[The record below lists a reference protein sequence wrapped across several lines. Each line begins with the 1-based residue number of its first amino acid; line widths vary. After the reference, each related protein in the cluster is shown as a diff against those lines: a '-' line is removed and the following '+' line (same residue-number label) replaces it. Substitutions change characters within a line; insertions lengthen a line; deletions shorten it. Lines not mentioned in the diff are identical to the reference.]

1 MKTNEAQFYEVLE
14 NLFIGVKIE
23 DKQESLLD
31 PNAKAVKNGMLN
43 LMKAKSKYYQS
54 KKQELEKFI
63 GLKCQNNND
72 LKEELFDKLYSFFKR
87 YLSANGGIYFNDTPL
102 YDSLYTKS
110 DYEKC
115 SLKKDT
121 ALFYKTKDLYY
132 VKSETIYKDFCFEL
146 ENIIFNFDTSLLESK
161 KNNEKIELVFNLKD
175 TDTKTNTLNFS
186 VTLSSKG
193 NQTKMSEILKECS
206 NQGVKLD
213 EEVLKKAFVK
223 FKKQGSMDYFI
234 HKNALGFLKEQL
246 DLYLFEYLFKEM
258 TEFDDKR
265 LNGIN
270 TIKEVALQVISLV
283 SEFENELCKIW
294 NKPRFVLNSHLIVSL
309 DQLKAKNYDLNK
321 ITNHKNYPKQVQEW
335 QDLILKTTDNLLE
348 NEFLPLD
355 TIYFKDLEE
364 EIKNLF
370 SEDEINGT
378 LIKSENYQA
387 LNSLKNRYKET
398 IDCIYIDPPYNTQ
411 NNEFIYADN
420 FKRSS
425 WLSMME
431 NRLELAHSLLN
442 DKGVMFVSIDDNE
455 QAYLKTLMDEVFNG
469 GGGGD
474 NFVNCLAVKLKNI
487 AGASGGG
494 EDKRIKK
501 NIEYVLIY
509 SKNYEILNV
518 FNPVYDSRELYSHIS
533 FCDENNISWKYN
545 SILID
550 KGGKKLLG
558 VTYDGN
564 GDEIKIYER
573 SNYIIKSIKQ
583 VAQDESLTEKE
594 TYYKYIKSIFRTTM
608 PQSSIRVRVLEKL
621 KELKLN
627 PYLISIEYTPKSG
640 KNKGIVYEQFY
651 NGDKLNLFAWLF
663 DVVKIEPK
671 QILKQELIGTLWDFA
686 FSMTNLTKESGIPF
700 PNGQKPEALI
710 SRILEISTKEN
721 DLVLDFFAGS
731 GTTCAV
737 AHKLKRK
744 YIGIEMGEHF
754 DSVILPRLKKV
765 IGGFKSGVAKE
776 FNGGGAIKV
785 YALESYEEIL
795 RKIKYEDNDKPL
807 AYDEQY
813 SDLVECKNESYT
825 LNLDVLEKM
834 GVDIKETLEN
844 LWGLKVE
851 FFNER
856 VVKFKENDK
865 EIEILKALK
874 EVLIW

>member
-23 DKQESLLD
+23 DQQESLLD
-31 PNAKAVKNGMLN
+31 PNAKAMKNGMLN

-110 DYEKC
+110 NYEKC

-132 VKSETIYKDFCFEL
+132 VKSETNYKDFCFEL
-146 ENIIFNFDTSLLESK
+146 ENMVFNFDTSSLESK
-161 KNNEKIELVFNLKD
+161 KNNEKVDLVFNLKD

-193 NQTKMSEILKECS
+193 NQTKISEILKECS
-206 NQGVKLD
+206 HQGVKLD

-265 LNGIN
+265 LNEIN

-294 NKPRFVLNSHLIVSL
+294 NKPRFVLNSHFIVSL

-321 ITNHKNYPKQVQEW
+321 ITNHKNYPKQVKEW
-335 QDLILKTTDNLLE
+335 QDLNLKTTDNLLE

-370 SEDEINGT
+370 SENEINGT

-431 NRLELAHSLLN
+431 NRLELAHKLLN

-455 QAYLKTLMDEVFNG
+455 QAYCKVLMDEVFNG
-469 GGGGD
+469 GGD
-474 NFVNCLAVKLKNI
+474 NFVANVVWQRSYSPINLKKHFSNNHDYI
-487 AGASGGG
+487 LTYA
-494 EDKRIKK
+494 K
-501 NIEYVLIY
+501 NIEKLHDFTLKRTSEMDARYKNLDNDERGVWKSSDLSVGPAVERNIY
-509 SKNYEILNV
+509 PI
-518 FNPVYDSRELYSHIS
+518 FNPYTKQEIYPPHGRSWVYS
-533 FCDENNISWKYN
+533 
-545 SILID
+545 
-550 KGGKKLLG
+550 
-558 VTYDGN
+558 
-564 GDEIKIYER
+564 
-573 SNYIIKSIKQ
+573 Q
-583 VAQDESLTEKE
+583 
-594 TYYKYIKSIFRTTM
+594 
-608 PQSSIRVRVLEKL
+608 EKL
-621 KELKLN
+621 
-627 PYLISIEYTPKSG
+627 
-640 KNKGIVYEQFY
+640 
-651 NGDKLNLFAWLF
+651 
-663 DVVKIEPK
+663 
-671 QILKQELIGTLWDFA
+671 QELIADNRIFFPTRGSGVPRYKRFLNEVKQGVTPMSLWTYQEVGHTQDA
-686 FSMTNLTKESGIPF
+686 MREIKELF
-700 PNGQKPEALI
+700 EGQALFDTPKPEALLK
-710 SRILEISTKEN
+710 RIIEISTQEN

-776 FNGGGAIKV
+776 FNGGGVVKV

-813 SDLVECKNESYT
+813 SDLVECTNESYT
-825 LNLDVLEKM
+825 LNLNALEKM
-834 GVDIKETLEN
+834 GVDIKE
-844 LWGLKVE
+844 
-851 FFNER
+851 
-856 VVKFKENDK
+856 
-865 EIEILKALK
+865 
-874 EVLIW
+874 IWKIYGG

>member
-23 DKQESLLD
+23 DQQESLLD

-54 KKQELEKFI
+54 KKQELEKLI
-63 GLKCQNNND
+63 DLKCQNNND

-132 VKSETIYKDFCFEL
+132 VKSETNYKDFCFEL
-146 ENIIFNFDTSLLESK
+146 ENMVFNFDTSSLESK
-161 KNNEKIELVFNLKD
+161 KNNEKVDLVFNLKD

-186 VTLSSKG
+186 VISSSKG
-193 NQTKMSEILKECS
+193 NQTKISEILKECS

-258 TEFDDKR
+258 TAFDAKR
-265 LNGIN
+265 LNEIN

-294 NKPRFVLNSHLIVSL
+294 SKPRFVLNSHFIVSL

-321 ITNHKNYPKQVQEW
+321 ITNHKNYPKQVKEW
-335 QDLILKTTDNLLE
+335 QDLNLKTTDNLLE

-398 IDCIYIDPPYNTQ
+398 IDCIYIDPPFNTGSDFAYIDKFQ
-411 NNEFIYADN
+411 D
-420 FKRSS
+420 ST
-425 WLSMME
+425 WLSLMH
-431 NRLELAHSLLN
+431 NRLELAYDFLSPQGSFYLHLDNNANYLGRMLLN
-442 DKGVMFVSIDDNE
+442 DIFGKENFRNE
-455 QAYLKTLMDEVFNG
+455 IIWYYSNKMANSGNSF
-469 GGGGD
+469 
-474 NFVNCLAVKLKNI
+474 AKNTETI
-487 AGASGGG
+487 L
-494 EDKRIKK
+494 
-501 NIEYVLIY
+501 NY
-509 SKNYEILNV
+509 SKSEKYIFYRQKEPRSE
-518 FNPVYDSRELYSHIS
+518 PVLLSKREGRDGKNMRAR
-533 FCDENNISWKYN
+533 DEN
-545 SILID
+545 
-550 KGGKKLLG
+550 GK
-558 VTYDGN
+558 V
-564 GDEIKIYER
+564 IYELSHER
-573 SNYIIKSIKQ
+573 Y
-583 VAQDESLTEKE
+583 VD
-594 TYYKYIKSIFRTTM
+594 
-608 PQSSIRVRVLEKL
+608 
-621 KELKLN
+621 
-627 PYLISIEYTPKSG
+627 
-640 KNKGIVYEQFY
+640 
-651 NGDKLNLFAWLF
+651 
-663 DVVKIEPK
+663 
-671 QILKQELIGTLWDFA
+671 TLWDIPIIG
-686 FSMTNLTKESGIPF
+686 STSTERVKNNENLT
-700 PNGQKPEALI
+700 QKPEKLLE
-710 SRILEISTKEN
+710 RIIQASSDEN
-721 DLVLDFFAGS
+721 SIVLDFFAGS
-731 GTTCAV
+731 GTTCTV
-737 AHKLKRK
+737 AHKLNRK
-744 YIGIEMGEHF
+744 YIGVEMGEHF

-776 FNGGGAIKV
+776 FNGGGVIKV

-807 AYDEQY
+807 AYDEQC

-825 LNLDVLEKM
+825 LNLNALEKM

-851 FFNER
+851 FFNEK
-856 VVKFKENDK
+856 VVKFKGNDK

-874 EVLIW
+874 EALIW

>member
-31 PNAKAVKNGMLN
+31 SSPRAIKNGMIN

-110 DYEKC
+110 GYEKC

-146 ENIIFNFDTSLLESK
+146 ENMVFNFDTSSLESK
-161 KNNEKIELVFNLKD
+161 KNNEKVDLVFNLKD

-193 NQTKMSEILKECS
+193 NQTKISEILKECS

-294 NKPRFVLNSHLIVSL
+294 NKPRFVLNSHFIVSL

-321 ITNHKNYPKQVQEW
+321 ITNHKNYPKQVKEW
-335 QDLILKTTDNLLE
+335 QDLNLKTTDNLLE

-355 TIYFKDLEE
+355 TIYFKSLEE

-370 SEDEINGT
+370 SENEINGT

-398 IDCIYIDPPYNTQ
+398 IDCIYIDPPFNTGSDFAYIDKFQ
-411 NNEFIYADN
+411 D
-420 FKRSS
+420 ST
-425 WLSMME
+425 WLSLMH
-431 NRLELAHSLLN
+431 NRLELAYVFLSPQGSFYLHLDNNANYLGRMLLN
-442 DKGVMFVSIDDNE
+442 DIFGKENFRNE
-455 QAYLKTLMDEVFNG
+455 IIWYYSNKMANSGNSF
-469 GGGGD
+469 
-474 NFVNCLAVKLKNI
+474 AKNTETI
-487 AGASGGG
+487 L
-494 EDKRIKK
+494 
-501 NIEYVLIY
+501 NY
-509 SKNYEILNV
+509 SKGEKYIFYRQKEPRSE
-518 FNPVYDSRELYSHIS
+518 PVLLSKREGRDGKNMRAR
-533 FCDENNISWKYN
+533 DEN
-545 SILID
+545 
-550 KGGKKLLG
+550 GK
-558 VTYDGN
+558 V
-564 GDEIKIYER
+564 IYELSHER
-573 SNYIIKSIKQ
+573 Y
-583 VAQDESLTEKE
+583 VD
-594 TYYKYIKSIFRTTM
+594 
-608 PQSSIRVRVLEKL
+608 
-621 KELKLN
+621 
-627 PYLISIEYTPKSG
+627 
-640 KNKGIVYEQFY
+640 
-651 NGDKLNLFAWLF
+651 
-663 DVVKIEPK
+663 
-671 QILKQELIGTLWDFA
+671 TLWDIPIIG
-686 FSMTNLTKESGIPF
+686 STSTERVKNNENLT
-700 PNGQKPEALI
+700 QKPEKLLE
-710 SRILEISTKEN
+710 RIIQASSDEN
-721 DLVLDFFAGS
+721 SIILDFFAGS

-776 FNGGGAIKV
+776 FNGGGVVKV

-825 LNLDVLEKM
+825 LNVEALEKM

-856 VVKFKENDK
+856 VVKFKGNDK

-874 EVLIW
+874 EALIW

>member
-1 MKTNEAQFYEVLE
+1 MNTNEAQFYEVLE

-23 DKQESLLD
+23 DQPENLLN
-31 PNAKAVKNGMLN
+31 PNAKAVKNGMIN
-43 LMKAKSKYYQS
+43 LMKAKSQYYHH
-54 KKQELEKFI
+54 KKQKLKKLI
-63 GLKCQNNND
+63 DSKCQDNND

-87 YLSANGGIYFNDTPL
+87 YFSANGGIYFNDTPL

-132 VKSETIYKDFCFEL
+132 VKSETNYKDFCFEL
-146 ENIIFNFDTSLLESK
+146 ENMVFNFDTSSLESK
-161 KNNEKIELVFNLKD
+161 KNNEKVDLVFNLKD

-193 NQTKMSEILKECS
+193 NQTKISEILKECL
-206 NQGVKLD
+206 NQGVELD
-213 EEVLKKAFVK
+213 EEILKKAFGK

-265 LNGIN
+265 LNSIN
-270 TIKEVALQVISLV
+270 TIKEVALEVISLV

-294 NKPRFVLNSHLIVSL
+294 NKPRLVLNSHFIVSL
-309 DQLKAKNYDLNK
+309 DKLKAKNYDLSK
-321 ITNHKNYPKQVQEW
+321 ITSHPNYPKQVQEW
-335 QDLILKTTDNLLE
+335 QDLNLKTTDNLLE

-355 TIYFKDLEE
+355 TIYFKDLEK

-387 LNSLKNRYKET
+387 LNSLKNRYKEA
-398 IDCIYIDPPYNTQ
+398 IDCIYIDPPFNTGSDFAYIDKFQ
-411 NNEFIYADN
+411 D
-420 FKRSS
+420 ST
-425 WLSMME
+425 WLSLMH
-431 NRLELAHSLLN
+431 NRLELAYDFLSPQGSFYLHLDNNANYLGRMLLN
-442 DKGVMFVSIDDNE
+442 DIFGKENFRNE
-455 QAYLKTLMDEVFNG
+455 IIWYYSNKMANSGNSF
-469 GGGGD
+469 
-474 NFVNCLAVKLKNI
+474 AKNTETI
-487 AGASGGG
+487 L
-494 EDKRIKK
+494 
-501 NIEYVLIY
+501 NY
-509 SKNYEILNV
+509 SKSEKYIFYRQKEPRSE
-518 FNPVYDSRELYSHIS
+518 PVLLSKREGRDGKNMRAR
-533 FCDENNISWKYN
+533 DEN
-545 SILID
+545 
-550 KGGKKLLG
+550 GK
-558 VTYDGN
+558 V
-564 GDEIKIYER
+564 IYELSHER
-573 SNYIIKSIKQ
+573 Y
-583 VAQDESLTEKE
+583 VD
-594 TYYKYIKSIFRTTM
+594 
-608 PQSSIRVRVLEKL
+608 
-621 KELKLN
+621 
-627 PYLISIEYTPKSG
+627 
-640 KNKGIVYEQFY
+640 
-651 NGDKLNLFAWLF
+651 
-663 DVVKIEPK
+663 
-671 QILKQELIGTLWDFA
+671 TLWDIPIIG
-686 FSMTNLTKESGIPF
+686 STSTERVKNNENLT
-700 PNGQKPEALI
+700 QKPEKLLE
-710 SRILEISTKEN
+710 RIIQASSDEN
-721 DLVLDFFAGS
+721 SIILDFFAGS

-765 IGGFKSGVAKE
+765 IGGFKSGAAKE
-776 FNGGGAIKV
+776 FNGGGVVKV

-825 LNLDVLEKM
+825 LNLNALEKM

-851 FFNER
+851 FFNEK
-856 VVKFKENDK
+856 VVKFKGNDK
-865 EIEILKALK
+865 EVEILKALK
-874 EVLIW
+874 EALIW

>member
-31 PNAKAVKNGMLN
+31 PNAKAMKNGMLN

-146 ENIIFNFDTSLLESK
+146 ENMVFNFDTSSLESK
-161 KNNEKIELVFNLKD
+161 KNNEKVDLVFNLKD

-193 NQTKMSEILKECS
+193 NQTKISEILKECS

-270 TIKEVALQVISLV
+270 TIKEVALQVILLV

-294 NKPRFVLNSHLIVSL
+294 NKPRFVLNSHFIVSL

-321 ITNHKNYPKQVQEW
+321 ITNHKNYPKQVKEW
-335 QDLILKTTDNLLE
+335 QDLNLKTTDNLLE

-398 IDCIYIDPPYNTQ
+398 IDCIYIDPPFNTGSDFAYIDKFQ
-411 NNEFIYADN
+411 D
-420 FKRSS
+420 ST
-425 WLSMME
+425 WLSLMH
-431 NRLELAHSLLN
+431 NRLELAYDFLSSQGSFYLHLDNNANYLGRMLVNDIFGKENFRNEIIWYYSNKMANSGNSFAKNTETILN
-442 DKGVMFVSIDDNE
+442 
-455 QAYLKTLMDEVFNG
+455 
-469 GGGGD
+469 
-474 NFVNCLAVKLKNI
+474 
-487 AGASGGG
+487 
-494 EDKRIKK
+494 
-501 NIEYVLIY
+501 Y
-509 SKNYEILNV
+509 SKGEKYIFYRQKEPRSE
-518 FNPVYDSRELYSHIS
+518 PVLLSKREGRDGKNMRAR
-533 FCDENNISWKYN
+533 DEN
-545 SILID
+545 
-550 KGGKKLLG
+550 GK
-558 VTYDGN
+558 V
-564 GDEIKIYER
+564 IYELSHER
-573 SNYIIKSIKQ
+573 Y
-583 VAQDESLTEKE
+583 VD
-594 TYYKYIKSIFRTTM
+594 
-608 PQSSIRVRVLEKL
+608 
-621 KELKLN
+621 
-627 PYLISIEYTPKSG
+627 
-640 KNKGIVYEQFY
+640 
-651 NGDKLNLFAWLF
+651 
-663 DVVKIEPK
+663 
-671 QILKQELIGTLWDFA
+671 TLWDIPIIG
-686 FSMTNLTKESGIPF
+686 STSTERVKNNENLT
-700 PNGQKPEALI
+700 QKPEKLLE
-710 SRILEISTKEN
+710 RIIQASSDEN
-721 DLVLDFFAGS
+721 SIILDFFAGS

-765 IGGFKSGVAKE
+765 IGGFKSGAAKE
-776 FNGGGAIKV
+776 FNGGGVLKV

-825 LNLDVLEKM
+825 LNLNALEKM

-851 FFNER
+851 FFNEK
-856 VVKFKENDK
+856 VVKFKGNDK
-865 EIEILKALK
+865 EVGILKALK
-874 EVLIW
+874 EALIW

>member
-87 YLSANGGIYFNDTPL
+87 YLSTNGGIYFNDTPL

-132 VKSETIYKDFCFEL
+132 VKSETNYKDFCFEL
-146 ENIIFNFDTSLLESK
+146 ENMVFNFDTSSLESK
-161 KNNEKIELVFNLKD
+161 KNNEKVDLVFNLKD

-246 DLYLFEYLFKEM
+246 DLYLFEYLFKEV
-258 TEFDDKR
+258 TEFDAKR
-265 LNGIN
+265 LNEIN
-270 TIKEVALQVISLV
+270 TIKEVALQVIVLV

-294 NKPRFVLNSHLIVSL
+294 NKPRFVLNSHFIVSL

-335 QDLILKTTDNLLE
+335 QDLNLKTTDNLLE

-370 SEDEINGT
+370 SENEINGT

-431 NRLELAHSLLN
+431 NRLELAHKLLN

-455 QAYLKTLMDEVFNG
+455 QAYLKTLMDEVFN
-469 GGGGD
+469 GGGD

-550 KGGKKLLG
+550 KGDKKLLG

-700 PNGQKPEALI
+700 PNGQKPEALLK
-710 SRILEISTKEN
+710 RIIEISTQEN

-731 GTTCAV
+731 GTTCVV

-765 IGGFKSGVAKE
+765 IGGFKSGAAKE
-776 FNGGGAIKV
+776 FNGGGVVKV

-825 LNLDVLEKM
+825 LSLNALEKM

-851 FFNER
+851 FFNEK

-874 EVLIW
+874 EALIW

>member
-23 DKQESLLD
+23 DGQESLLD
-31 PNAKAVKNGMLN
+31 PSPRAMKSGMVN

-63 GLKCQNNND
+63 DLKCQNNND

-102 YDSLYTKS
+102 YDSLYAKS

-146 ENIIFNFDTSLLESK
+146 EGILFNFDTSLLESK
-161 KNNEKIELVFNLKD
+161 KYNEKVDLVFTLKD

-186 VTLSSKG
+186 VTLSSNG
-193 NQTKMSEILKECS
+193 RVTNIHEILRECS

-213 EEVLKKAFVK
+213 EEILKKAFGK

-321 ITNHKNYPKQVQEW
+321 ITNHKNYPKQVKEW
-335 QDLILKTTDNLLE
+335 QDLNLKTTDNLLE

-364 EIKNLF
+364 QIKNLF
-370 SEDEINGT
+370 SENEINGT

-398 IDCIYIDPPYNTQ
+398 IDCIYIDPPFNTGSDFAYIDKFQ
-411 NNEFIYADN
+411 D
-420 FKRSS
+420 ST
-425 WLSMME
+425 WLSLMH
-431 NRLELAHSLLN
+431 NRLELAYDFLSSQGSFYLHLDNNANYLGRMLLN
-442 DKGVMFVSIDDNE
+442 DIFGKENFRNE
-455 QAYLKTLMDEVFNG
+455 IIWYYSNKMANSGNSF
-469 GGGGD
+469 
-474 NFVNCLAVKLKNI
+474 AKNTETI
-487 AGASGGG
+487 L
-494 EDKRIKK
+494 
-501 NIEYVLIY
+501 NY
-509 SKNYEILNV
+509 SKSEEYIFYRQKEPRSE
-518 FNPVYDSRELYSHIS
+518 PVLLSKREGRDGKNMRAR
-533 FCDENNISWKYN
+533 DEN
-545 SILID
+545 
-550 KGGKKLLG
+550 GK
-558 VTYDGN
+558 V
-564 GDEIKIYER
+564 IYELSHER
-573 SNYIIKSIKQ
+573 Y
-583 VAQDESLTEKE
+583 VD
-594 TYYKYIKSIFRTTM
+594 
-608 PQSSIRVRVLEKL
+608 
-621 KELKLN
+621 
-627 PYLISIEYTPKSG
+627 
-640 KNKGIVYEQFY
+640 
-651 NGDKLNLFAWLF
+651 
-663 DVVKIEPK
+663 
-671 QILKQELIGTLWDFA
+671 TLWDIPIIG
-686 FSMTNLTKESGIPF
+686 STSTERVKNNENLT
-700 PNGQKPEALI
+700 QKPEKLLE
-710 SRILEISTKEN
+710 RIIQASSDEN
-721 DLVLDFFAGS
+721 SIVLDFFAGS

-737 AHKLKRK
+737 VHKLKRK

-765 IGGFKSGVAKE
+765 IGGFKSGAAKE
-776 FNGGGAIKV
+776 FNGGGVVKV

-825 LNLDVLEKM
+825 LNVEALEKM

-844 LWGLKVE
+844 LWGLEVE
-851 FFNER
+851 FFNEK

-865 EIEILKALK
+865 EVEILKALK
-874 EVLIW
+874 EALIW

>member
-23 DKQESLLD
+23 DEQESLLD
-31 PNAKAVKNGMLN
+31 PSPRAVKSGMIN
-43 LMKAKSKYYQS
+43 LLKAKSKYYQS
-54 KKQELEKFI
+54 KKQELEKLI

-132 VKSETIYKDFCFEL
+132 VKSETNYKDFCFEL
-146 ENIIFNFDTSLLESK
+146 ENIIFNFDTSSLESK
-161 KNNEKIELVFNLKD
+161 KNNEKVDLVFNLKD

-213 EEVLKKAFVK
+213 EEVLKKAFGK

-294 NKPRFVLNSHLIVSL
+294 NKPRFVLNSHFIVSL

-321 ITNHKNYPKQVQEW
+321 ITNHKNYPKQVKEW
-335 QDLILKTTDNLLE
+335 QDLNLKTTDNLLE

-355 TIYFKDLEE
+355 TLYFKDLEE

-370 SEDEINGT
+370 SENEINGT

-455 QAYLKTLMDEVFNG
+455 QAYLKTLMDEVFN
-469 GGGGD
+469 GGGD

-851 FFNER
+851 FFNEK

>member
-1 MKTNEAQFYEVLE
+1 MKTNEVQFYEVLE

-31 PNAKAVKNGMLN
+31 PNAKAMKNGMLN

-54 KKQELEKFI
+54 KKQELEKLI
-63 GLKCQNNND
+63 DLKCQNNND

-132 VKSETIYKDFCFEL
+132 VKSETNYKDFCFEL
-146 ENIIFNFDTSLLESK
+146 ENIIFNFDTSSLESK
-161 KNNEKIELVFNLKD
+161 KNNEKVDLVFNLKD

-186 VTLSSKG
+186 VTLNSKG
-193 NQTKMSEILKECS
+193 NQTKISEILKECL
-206 NQGVKLD
+206 NQGVELD
-213 EEVLKKAFVK
+213 EEILKKAFGK

-294 NKPRFVLNSHLIVSL
+294 NKPRFVLNSHFIVSL

-335 QDLILKTTDNLLE
+335 QDLNLKTTDNLLE

-355 TIYFKDLEE
+355 TLYFKDLEE

-425 WLSMME
+425 WLSMMD
-431 NRLELAHSLLN
+431 NRLELARKLLS

-469 GGGGD
+469 GGD
-474 NFVNCLAVKLKNI
+474 NFVNTIIWEKKYSPQNHTKWFSDNHDFILLYAKDKEIWRPILLPRTSEMDARYKNLDNDER
-487 AGASGGG
+487 GVWKFSDLSVGSVV
-494 EDKRIKK
+494 ER
-501 NIEYVLIY
+501 NIYPI
-509 SKNYEILNV
+509 
-518 FNPVYDSRELYSHIS
+518 FNPYTKQEIYPPHGRSWVYS
-533 FCDENNISWKYN
+533 
-545 SILID
+545 
-550 KGGKKLLG
+550 
-558 VTYDGN
+558 
-564 GDEIKIYER
+564 
-573 SNYIIKSIKQ
+573 Q
-583 VAQDESLTEKE
+583 
-594 TYYKYIKSIFRTTM
+594 
-608 PQSSIRVRVLEKL
+608 EKL
-621 KELKLN
+621 
-627 PYLISIEYTPKSG
+627 
-640 KNKGIVYEQFY
+640 
-651 NGDKLNLFAWLF
+651 
-663 DVVKIEPK
+663 
-671 QILKQELIGTLWDFA
+671 QELIADNRIFFPTSGSGVPCYKRFLSEVKQGVTPMSLWTYQEVGHTQDA
-686 FSMTNLTKESGIPF
+686 KREIKELF
-700 PNGQKPEALI
+700 EGQALFDTPKPEALLK
-710 SRILEISTKEN
+710 RIIEISTQEN

-765 IGGFKSGVAKE
+765 IGGFKSGAAKE
-776 FNGGGAIKV
+776 FNGGGVVKV

-825 LNLDVLEKM
+825 LNLNALEKM

-856 VVKFKENDK
+856 VVKFKGNDK
-865 EIEILKALK
+865 EVEILKALK
-874 EVLIW
+874 EALIW

>member
-31 PNAKAVKNGMLN
+31 PTPKAVKNGMIN
-43 LMKAKSKYYQS
+43 LMRAKSKYYQN

-110 DYEKC
+110 GYEKC

-146 ENIIFNFDTSLLESK
+146 ENILFNFDASSLESK
-161 KNNEKIELVFNLKD
+161 KNNEKIDLVFTLKD

-193 NQTKMSEILKECS
+193 TQTKMSEILKDCF

-213 EEVLKKAFVK
+213 EEILKKAFAK
-223 FKKQGSMDYFI
+223 FKKQGNMDYFI
-234 HKNALGFLKEQL
+234 HKNALGFLTEQL

-265 LNGIN
+265 LNEIN
-270 TIKEVALQVISLV
+270 TIKEVALQVILLV

-294 NKPRFVLNSHLIVSL
+294 NKPRFVLNSHFIVSL

-321 ITNHKNYPKQVQEW
+321 ITNHKNYPKQVKEW
-335 QDLILKTTDNLLE
+335 QDLNLKTTDNLLE

-355 TIYFKDLEE
+355 TIYFKDLET

-370 SEDEINGT
+370 NEDEISGT

-398 IDCIYIDPPYNTQ
+398 IDCIYIDPPFNTGSDFAYIDKFQ
-411 NNEFIYADN
+411 D
-420 FKRSS
+420 ST
-425 WLSMME
+425 WLSLMH
-431 NRLELAHSLLN
+431 NRLELAYDFLSPQGSFYLHLDNNANYLGRMLLN
-442 DKGVMFVSIDDNE
+442 DIFDKENFRNE
-455 QAYLKTLMDEVFNG
+455 IIWYYSNKMANSGNSF
-469 GGGGD
+469 
-474 NFVNCLAVKLKNI
+474 AKNTETI
-487 AGASGGG
+487 L
-494 EDKRIKK
+494 
-501 NIEYVLIY
+501 NY
-509 SKNYEILNV
+509 SKNEEYIFYRQKEPRSE
-518 FNPVYDSRELYSHIS
+518 PVLLSKREGRDGKNMRAR
-533 FCDENNISWKYN
+533 DEN
-545 SILID
+545 
-550 KGGKKLLG
+550 GK
-558 VTYDGN
+558 V
-564 GDEIKIYER
+564 IYELSHER
-573 SNYIIKSIKQ
+573 Y
-583 VAQDESLTEKE
+583 VD
-594 TYYKYIKSIFRTTM
+594 
-608 PQSSIRVRVLEKL
+608 
-621 KELKLN
+621 
-627 PYLISIEYTPKSG
+627 
-640 KNKGIVYEQFY
+640 
-651 NGDKLNLFAWLF
+651 
-663 DVVKIEPK
+663 
-671 QILKQELIGTLWDFA
+671 TLWNIPIIG
-686 FSMTNLTKESGIPF
+686 STSTERVKNNENLT
-700 PNGQKPEALI
+700 QKPEKLLE
-710 SRILEISTKEN
+710 RIIQVSSDEN
-721 DLVLDFFAGS
+721 SIILDFFAGS

-765 IGGFKSGVAKE
+765 MGGFKSGVAKE
-776 FNGGGAIKV
+776 FNGGGVVKV

-813 SDLVECKNESYT
+813 SDLVECTNESYT
-825 LNLDVLEKM
+825 LNLNALEKM
-834 GVDIKETLEN
+834 GVDVKETLEN
-844 LWGLKVE
+844 LWGVGVE
-851 FFNER
+851 FFNEK
-856 VVKFKENDK
+856 VVKFKGNDK
-865 EIEILKALK
+865 EVEILKALK
-874 EVLIW
+874 EALIW

>member
-1 MKTNEAQFYEVLE
+1 MKTNEALFYEVLE

-23 DKQESLLD
+23 DEPESLLD
-31 PNAKAVKNGMLN
+31 PSPRAMKSGMVN
-43 LMKAKSKYYQS
+43 LMKAKSQYYQS
-54 KKQELEKFI
+54 KKQELEKLI
-63 GLKCQNNND
+63 DCKCQNNND

-110 DYEKC
+110 GYEKC

-132 VKSETIYKDFCFEL
+132 VKSETIYKDFCFES
-146 ENIIFNFDTSLLESK
+146 ENIIFNFDTSSLESK

-186 VTLSSKG
+186 VTLSSNG
-193 NQTKMSEILKECS
+193 RVTNIHEILKECS
-206 NQGVKLD
+206 NQGIKLD
-213 EEVLKKAFVK
+213 EEILKKAFAK

-258 TEFDDKR
+258 TEFDAKR
-265 LNGIN
+265 LNEIN
-270 TIKEVALQVISLV
+270 TIKEVALKVILLV

-294 NKPRFVLNSHLIVSL
+294 NKPRFVLNSHFIVSL

-321 ITNHKNYPKQVQEW
+321 ITNHKNYPKQVKEW
-335 QDLILKTTDNLLE
+335 QDLNLKTTDNLLE

-355 TIYFKDLEE
+355 TLYFKDLEE

-370 SEDEINGT
+370 NEYEINGT

-425 WLSMME
+425 WLSMMD
-431 NRLELAHSLLN
+431 NRLELARKLLN

-455 QAYLKTLMDEVFNG
+455 QAYCKALMDEVFNG
-469 GGGGD
+469 GGGD
-474 NFVNCLAVKLKNI
+474 NFVANLIWRKKYGGGKGSRFFVDLHEYILVYAKNIDNLQEFYIERNDKQKEIFTEIDRYEAERGKFYIRPLKSGLAERKTLIYPITCPNGSIITTQWICAKETFEKMKSEERIVFKKLKN
-487 AGASGGG
+487 GSYNVY
-494 EDKRIKK
+494 KK
-501 NIEYVLIY
+501 FYEKDNNSQVLTESIIY
-509 SKNYEILNV
+509 DLAYNQQGKE
-518 FNPVYDSRELYSHIS
+518 EL
-533 FCDENNISWKYN
+533 
-545 SILID
+545 
-550 KGGKKLLG
+550 KKLFNINEG
-558 VTYDGN
+558 
-564 GDEIKIYER
+564 R
-573 SNYIIKSIKQ
+573 
-583 VAQDESLTEKE
+583 E
-594 TYYKYIKSIFRTTM
+594 TIFN
-608 PQSSIRVRVLEKL
+608 
-621 KELKLN
+621 N
-627 PYLISIEYTPKSG
+627 P
-640 KNKGIVYEQFY
+640 
-651 NGDKLNLFAWLF
+651 
-663 DVVKIEPK
+663 
-671 QILKQELIGTLWDFA
+671 
-686 FSMTNLTKESGIPF
+686 
-700 PNGQKPEALI
+700 KPEALLK
-710 SRILEISTKEN
+710 RILEISTQEN

-754 DSVILPRLKKV
+754 ERVILPRLKKV
-765 IGGFKSGVAKE
+765 IGGFKSGAAKE
-776 FNGGGAIKV
+776 FNGGGVIKV

-813 SDLVECKNESYT
+813 SDLVECKNGSYT
-825 LNLDVLEKM
+825 LNVEALEKR
-834 GVDIKETLEN
+834 GVDVKETLEN
-844 LWGLKVE
+844 LWGVGVE
-851 FFNER
+851 FFNEK
-856 VVKFKENDK
+856 VVKFKGNDK
-865 EIEILKALK
+865 EVEILKALK
-874 EVLIW
+874 EALIW

>member
-23 DKQESLLD
+23 DEQESLLD

-132 VKSETIYKDFCFEL
+132 VKSETLYKDFCFEL
-146 ENIIFNFDTSLLESK
+146 ENMVFNFDTSSLESK
-161 KNNEKIELVFNLKD
+161 KNNEKVDLVFNLKD

-213 EEVLKKAFVK
+213 EEILKKAFVK

-258 TEFDDKR
+258 TAFDAKR
-265 LNGIN
+265 LNEIN
-270 TIKEVALQVISLV
+270 TIKEVALQVIVLV

-294 NKPRFVLNSHLIVSL
+294 NKPRFVLNSHFIVSL

-321 ITNHKNYPKQVQEW
+321 ITNHKNYPKQVKEW
-335 QDLILKTTDNLLE
+335 QDLNLKATDNLLE

-398 IDCIYIDPPYNTQ
+398 IDCIYIDPPFNTGSDFAYIDKFQ
-411 NNEFIYADN
+411 D
-420 FKRSS
+420 ST
-425 WLSMME
+425 WLSLMH
-431 NRLELAHSLLN
+431 NRLELAYDFLSPQGSFYLHLDNNANYLGRMLLN
-442 DKGVMFVSIDDNE
+442 DIFDKENFRNE
-455 QAYLKTLMDEVFNG
+455 IIWYYSNKMANSGNSF
-469 GGGGD
+469 
-474 NFVNCLAVKLKNI
+474 AKNTETI
-487 AGASGGG
+487 L
-494 EDKRIKK
+494 
-501 NIEYVLIY
+501 NY
-509 SKNYEILNV
+509 SKNEEYIFYRQKEPRSE
-518 FNPVYDSRELYSHIS
+518 PVLLSKREGRDGKNMRAR
-533 FCDENNISWKYN
+533 DEN
-545 SILID
+545 
-550 KGGKKLLG
+550 GK
-558 VTYDGN
+558 V
-564 GDEIKIYER
+564 IYELSHER
-573 SNYIIKSIKQ
+573 Y
-583 VAQDESLTEKE
+583 VD
-594 TYYKYIKSIFRTTM
+594 
-608 PQSSIRVRVLEKL
+608 
-621 KELKLN
+621 
-627 PYLISIEYTPKSG
+627 
-640 KNKGIVYEQFY
+640 
-651 NGDKLNLFAWLF
+651 
-663 DVVKIEPK
+663 
-671 QILKQELIGTLWDFA
+671 TLWNIPIIG
-686 FSMTNLTKESGIPF
+686 STSTERVKNNENLT
-700 PNGQKPEALI
+700 QKPEKLLE
-710 SRILEISTKEN
+710 RIIQVSSDEN
-721 DLVLDFFAGS
+721 SIILDFFAGS

-744 YIGIEMGEHF
+744 YIGIEMGDHF
-754 DSVILPRLKKV
+754 ESVILPRLKKV
-765 IGGFKSGVAKE
+765 IGGFKSGAAKE
-776 FNGGGAIKV
+776 FNGGGVVKV

-813 SDLVECKNESYT
+813 SDLVECKEHSYT
-825 LNLDVLEKM
+825 LNVEALEKM

-844 LWGLKVE
+844 LHGVGVE
-851 FFNER
+851 FFNEK
-856 VVKFKENDK
+856 VVKFKGNDK
-865 EIEILKALK
+865 EVEILKALK
-874 EVLIW
+874 EALIW

>member
-23 DKQESLLD
+23 DQQESLLD
-31 PNAKAVKNGMLN
+31 PNAKAMKNGTIN

-146 ENIIFNFDTSLLESK
+146 ENMVFNFDTSSLENK
-161 KNNEKIELVFNLKD
+161 KNNEKVDLVFNLKD

-213 EEVLKKAFVK
+213 EEVLKKAFGK

-294 NKPRFVLNSHLIVSL
+294 NKPHFVLNSHFIVSL

-321 ITNHKNYPKQVQEW
+321 ITNHKNYPKQVKEW
-335 QDLILKTTDNLLE
+335 QDLNLKATDNLLE

-431 NRLELAHSLLN
+431 NRLELAHKLLN

-455 QAYLKTLMDEVFNG
+455 QAYLKALMDEVFNG

-474 NFVNCLAVKLKNI
+474 NFDAVIWRKIEEN
-487 AGASGGG
+487 ASSGGTMKITHTIRK
-494 EDKRIKK
+494 DH
-501 NIEYVLIY
+501 EYILIY
-509 SKNYEILNV
+509 YKNKADFRTNKFLELPNFDNDYKNLDNDPRGEFKAGSISMKGTINSKNY
-518 FNPVYDSRELYSHIS
+518 YSVTTPGGRVVTRV
-533 FCDENNISWKYN
+533 WR
-545 SILID
+545 ID
-550 KGGKKLLG
+550 KDEFSKLHEDNRIYYGK
-558 VTYDGN
+558 DGN
-564 GDEIKIYER
+564 GIPQIKIFLQEMR
-573 SNYIIKSIKQ
+573 E
-583 VAQDESLTEKE
+583 VTP
-594 TYYKYIKSIFRTTM
+594 KSIFENLGSLYDAKEYELGTM
-608 PQSSIRVRVLEKL
+608 FD
-621 KELKLN
+621 KETIN
-627 PYLISIEYTPKSG
+627 GMTP
-640 KNKGIVYEQFY
+640 
-651 NGDKLNLFAWLF
+651 
-663 DVVKIEPK
+663 
-671 QILKQELIGTLWDFA
+671 
-686 FSMTNLTKESGIPF
+686 
-700 PNGQKPEALI
+700 KPEALLK
-710 SRILEISTKEN
+710 RIIEISTQEN
-721 DLVLDFFAGS
+721 DLVCDFFAGS

-754 DSVILPRLKKV
+754 ERVILPRLKKV

-776 FNGGGAIKV
+776 FKGGGVMKV

-813 SDLVECKNESYT
+813 SDLVECTNESYT
-825 LNLDVLEKM
+825 LNLNALEKM

-851 FFNER
+851 FFNEK
-856 VVKFKENDK
+856 VVKFKGNDK

-874 EVLIW
+874 EALIW

>member
-31 PNAKAVKNGMLN
+31 PNAKAMKNGTIN
-43 LMKAKSKYYQS
+43 LMKAKSKYYQN

-87 YLSANGGIYFNDTPL
+87 YLSVNGGIYFNDTPL

-110 DYEKC
+110 GYEKC

-132 VKSETIYKDFCFEL
+132 VKSETNYKDFCFEL
-146 ENIIFNFDTSLLESK
+146 ENIIFNFDTSSLESK

-186 VTLSSKG
+186 VTLSSQG
-193 NQTKMSEILKECS
+193 NQIKTSEILKECF

-213 EEVLKKAFVK
+213 EEVLKKAFGK

-258 TEFDDKR
+258 TEFDAKR
-265 LNGIN
+265 LNEIN

-294 NKPRFVLNSHLIVSL
+294 NKPRFVLNSHFIVSL
-309 DQLKAKNYDLNK
+309 DKLKAKNYDLDK
-321 ITNHKNYPKQVQEW
+321 ITNHPNYPKQVKEW
-335 QDLILKTTDNLLE
+335 QDLNLKITDNLLE

-355 TIYFKDLEE
+355 TLYFKDLEE

-387 LNSLKNRYKET
+387 LNSLKNRYKEK
-398 IDCIYIDPPYNTQ
+398 IDCIYIDPPFNTGSDFAYIDKFQ
-411 NNEFIYADN
+411 D
-420 FKRSS
+420 ST
-425 WLSMME
+425 WLSLMH
-431 NRLELAHSLLN
+431 NRLELAYDFLSPQGSFYLHLDNNANYLRRMLLN
-442 DKGVMFVSIDDNE
+442 DIFGKENFRNE
-455 QAYLKTLMDEVFNG
+455 IIWYYSNKMANSGNSF
-469 GGGGD
+469 
-474 NFVNCLAVKLKNI
+474 AKNTETI
-487 AGASGGG
+487 L
-494 EDKRIKK
+494 
-501 NIEYVLIY
+501 NY
-509 SKNYEILNV
+509 SKNEEYIFYRQKEPRSE
-518 FNPVYDSRELYSHIS
+518 PVLLSKREGRDGKNMRAR
-533 FCDENNISWKYN
+533 DEN
-545 SILID
+545 
-550 KGGKKLLG
+550 GK
-558 VTYDGN
+558 V
-564 GDEIKIYER
+564 IYELSHER
-573 SNYIIKSIKQ
+573 Y
-583 VAQDESLTEKE
+583 VD
-594 TYYKYIKSIFRTTM
+594 
-608 PQSSIRVRVLEKL
+608 
-621 KELKLN
+621 
-627 PYLISIEYTPKSG
+627 
-640 KNKGIVYEQFY
+640 
-651 NGDKLNLFAWLF
+651 
-663 DVVKIEPK
+663 
-671 QILKQELIGTLWDFA
+671 TLWNIPIIG
-686 FSMTNLTKESGIPF
+686 STSTERVKNNENLT
-700 PNGQKPEALI
+700 QKPEKLLE
-710 SRILEISTKEN
+710 RIIQASSDEN
-721 DLVLDFFAGS
+721 SIILDFFAGS

-737 AHKLKRK
+737 AHKMKRK

-754 DSVILPRLKKV
+754 ESVILPRLKKV
-765 IGGFKSGVAKE
+765 IGGFKSGVLKE
-776 FNGGGAIKV
+776 FNGGGIIKV
-785 YALESYEEIL
+785 YELESYEEIL

-813 SDLVECKNESYT
+813 SDLVECKNKSYT
-825 LNLDVLEKM
+825 LNVEALEKM

-844 LWGLKVE
+844 LWGLEVE

-856 VVKFKENDK
+856 VVKFKGNDK
-865 EIEILKALK
+865 EVEILKALK
-874 EVLIW
+874 EALIW

>member
-1 MKTNEAQFYEVLE
+1 MMKTNEAQFYEVLE

-23 DKQESLLD
+23 DQPESLLD

-43 LMKAKSKYYQS
+43 LLKAKSKYYQS
-54 KKQELEKFI
+54 KKQELEKLI

-146 ENIIFNFDTSLLESK
+146 ENMVFNFDTSSLESK
-161 KNNEKIELVFNLKD
+161 KNNEKVDLVFNLKD

-193 NQTKMSEILKECS
+193 NQTKISEILKKCF

-213 EEVLKKAFVK
+213 EEILKKALVK

-258 TEFDDKR
+258 TAFDAKR
-265 LNGIN
+265 LNEIN
-270 TIKEVALQVISLV
+270 TIKEVALQVIVLV

-294 NKPRFVLNSHLIVSL
+294 NKPRFVLNSHFIVSL

-321 ITNHKNYPKQVQEW
+321 ITNHKNYPKQVKEW
-335 QDLILKTTDNLLE
+335 QDLNLKTTDNLLE

-398 IDCIYIDPPYNTQ
+398 IDCIYIDPPFNTGSDFAYIDKFQ
-411 NNEFIYADN
+411 D
-420 FKRSS
+420 ST
-425 WLSMME
+425 WLSLMH
-431 NRLELAHSLLN
+431 NRLELAYDFLSPQGSFYLHLDNNANYLGRILLN
-442 DKGVMFVSIDDNE
+442 DIFDKENFRNE
-455 QAYLKTLMDEVFNG
+455 IIWYYSNKMANSGNSF
-469 GGGGD
+469 
-474 NFVNCLAVKLKNI
+474 AKNTETI
-487 AGASGGG
+487 L
-494 EDKRIKK
+494 
-501 NIEYVLIY
+501 NY
-509 SKNYEILNV
+509 SKNEEYIFYRQKEPRSE
-518 FNPVYDSRELYSHIS
+518 PVLLSKREGRDGKNMRAR
-533 FCDENNISWKYN
+533 DEN
-545 SILID
+545 
-550 KGGKKLLG
+550 GK
-558 VTYDGN
+558 V
-564 GDEIKIYER
+564 IYELSHER
-573 SNYIIKSIKQ
+573 Y
-583 VAQDESLTEKE
+583 VD
-594 TYYKYIKSIFRTTM
+594 
-608 PQSSIRVRVLEKL
+608 
-621 KELKLN
+621 
-627 PYLISIEYTPKSG
+627 
-640 KNKGIVYEQFY
+640 
-651 NGDKLNLFAWLF
+651 
-663 DVVKIEPK
+663 
-671 QILKQELIGTLWDFA
+671 TLWNIPIIG
-686 FSMTNLTKESGIPF
+686 STSTERVKNNENLT
-700 PNGQKPEALI
+700 QKPEKLLE
-710 SRILEISTKEN
+710 RIIQVSSDEN
-721 DLVLDFFAGS
+721 SIILDFFAGS

-776 FNGGGAIKV
+776 FNGGGVMKV

-825 LNLDVLEKM
+825 LNLDALEKM

-844 LWGLKVE
+844 LWGVGVE
-851 FFNER
+851 FFNEK
-856 VVKFKENDK
+856 VVKFKGNDK
-865 EIEILKALK
+865 EVEILKALK
-874 EVLIW
+874 EALIW

>member
-31 PNAKAVKNGMLN
+31 PNAKAMKNGMIN
-43 LMKAKSKYYQS
+43 LMRAKSKYYQS

-132 VKSETIYKDFCFEL
+132 VKSETNYKDFCFEL
-146 ENIIFNFDTSLLESK
+146 ENIIFNFDTSSLESK
-161 KNNEKIELVFNLKD
+161 KNNEKVDLVFNLKD

-258 TEFDDKR
+258 TAFDAKR
-265 LNGIN
+265 LNKIN

-294 NKPRFVLNSHLIVSL
+294 NKPRFVLNSHFIVSL

-321 ITNHKNYPKQVQEW
+321 ITNHKNYSKQVQEW
-335 QDLILKTTDNLLE
+335 QDLNLKTTDNLLE

-398 IDCIYIDPPYNTQ
+398 IDCIYIDPPFNTGSDFAYIDKFQ
-411 NNEFIYADN
+411 D
-420 FKRSS
+420 ST
-425 WLSMME
+425 WLSLMH
-431 NRLELAHSLLN
+431 NRLELAYDFLSSQGSFYLHLDNNANYLGRMLLN
-442 DKGVMFVSIDDNE
+442 DIFDKENFRNE
-455 QAYLKTLMDEVFNG
+455 IIWYYSNKMANSGNSF
-469 GGGGD
+469 
-474 NFVNCLAVKLKNI
+474 AKNTETI
-487 AGASGGG
+487 L
-494 EDKRIKK
+494 
-501 NIEYVLIY
+501 NY
-509 SKNYEILNV
+509 SKNEEYIFYRQKEPRSE
-518 FNPVYDSRELYSHIS
+518 PVLLSKREGRDGKNMRAR
-533 FCDENNISWKYN
+533 DEN
-545 SILID
+545 
-550 KGGKKLLG
+550 GK
-558 VTYDGN
+558 V
-564 GDEIKIYER
+564 IYELSHER
-573 SNYIIKSIKQ
+573 Y
-583 VAQDESLTEKE
+583 VD
-594 TYYKYIKSIFRTTM
+594 
-608 PQSSIRVRVLEKL
+608 
-621 KELKLN
+621 
-627 PYLISIEYTPKSG
+627 
-640 KNKGIVYEQFY
+640 
-651 NGDKLNLFAWLF
+651 
-663 DVVKIEPK
+663 
-671 QILKQELIGTLWDFA
+671 TLWNIPIIG
-686 FSMTNLTKESGIPF
+686 STSTERVKNNENLT
-700 PNGQKPEALI
+700 QKPEKLLE
-710 SRILEISTKEN
+710 RIIQVSSDEN
-721 DLVLDFFAGS
+721 SIILDFFAGS
-731 GTTCAV
+731 GTTCTV

-765 IGGFKSGVAKE
+765 IGGFKSGAAKE
-776 FNGGGAIKV
+776 FNGGGVVKV

-807 AYDEQY
+807 SYDEQY

-825 LNLDVLEKM
+825 LNLNALEEM

-856 VVKFKENDK
+856 VVKFKGNDK
-865 EIEILKALK
+865 EVEILKALK
-874 EVLIW
+874 EALIW